1 MKTTQ
6 FLIGLFAIFLSI
18 ACSHNQSDP
27 EYSIEAIV
35 LGKNADCGIDA
46 IKITKGLS
54 AVESI
59 TNSVSNDSIYIA
71 KNLPEDLQ
79 TAGLKISLE
88 VRDIKDSELSA
99 CTHLGIS
106 YSWLFVLKAAEK

>member
-6 FLIGLFAIFLSI
+6 LLIGLFTIILSI

-35 LGKNADCGIDA
+35 LSNNADCGINA

-54 AVESI
+54 AVEAI
-59 TNSVSNDSIYIA
+59 TNSFSNDSIYIA
-71 KNLPEDLQ
+71 KNLPEELQ
-79 TAGLKISLE
+79 SAGLVISLE
-88 VRDIKDSELSA
+88 VRDIEDSELSA
-99 CTHLGIS
+99 CTHLGIA
-106 YSWLFVLKAAEK
+106 YPWLFVLKAAEK